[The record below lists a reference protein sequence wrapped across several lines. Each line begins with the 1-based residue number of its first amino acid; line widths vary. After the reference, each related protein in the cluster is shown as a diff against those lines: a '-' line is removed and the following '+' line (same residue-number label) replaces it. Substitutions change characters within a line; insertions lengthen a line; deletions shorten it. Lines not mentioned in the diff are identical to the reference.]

1 MHGDNFER
9 IPWFPR
15 ISAAREVRLL
25 HDFVTQ
31 NTDLLALLSFDLD
44 LPIAC
49 DDEYWETGDP
59 ATAFKQPPGH
69 PSKIEFF
76 NHYLKLME
84 IYTATFSAV
93 VCLLRLLS
101 GAIPDASAVLHPE
114 AQNGLRTPYRCTD
127 HGDARLRAQLVD
139 E

>member
-93 VCLLRLLS
+93 VRPVRPLFDVLPNFFS
-101 GAIPDASAVLHPE
+101 VLHPE
-114 AQNGLRTPYRCTD
+114 AQNGLCASYRCTD
-127 HGDARLRAQLVD
+127 HGDA
-139 E
+139 

>member
-1 MHGDNFER
+1 MVSKDLCSTR
-9 IPWFPR
+9 SP
-15 ISAAREVRLL
+15 SASRL
-25 HDFVTQ
+25 DAQ

-93 VCLLRLLS
+93 VRPVRPLF
-101 GAIPDASAVLHPE
+101 GVLPKSI
-114 AQNGLRTPYRCTD
+114 
-127 HGDARLRAQLVD
+127 
-139 E
+139 